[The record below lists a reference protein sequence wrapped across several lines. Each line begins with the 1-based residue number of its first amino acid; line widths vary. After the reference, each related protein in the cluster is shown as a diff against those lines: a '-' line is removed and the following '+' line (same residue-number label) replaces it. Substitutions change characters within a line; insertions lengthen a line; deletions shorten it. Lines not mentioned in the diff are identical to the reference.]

1 MKAPPFT
8 YHAPQHIADAV
19 ALLASLD
26 NARMLAGGQS
36 LMAMLNLRVA
46 GPDHLVD
53 LGRIPELAGIMEND
67 TTIGVGAMTTQ
78 RAVERSELI
87 ARCCPLLAE
96 AVAHVGHQQ
105 TRNRGTIG
113 GSICHLDPGAELPV
127 VACALDVELIVEGG
141 AGTRTIAFR
150 DFPDG
155 YLTSQLQPDEILTR
169 VNFPKATA
177 RSGSAF
183 LEFSRRPA
191 DFAIVSV
198 AVSISLDGDGHIA
211 RAAIAFGG
219 IQSAPARLSEAETL
233 LIGRVPDPDAWDR
246 AAACAAALECD
257 GDELYPPDYR
267 RDLCGVL
274 LPRALAK
281 ALQRARENAHV

>member
-8 YHAPQHIADAV
+8 YHAPQSIADAV
-19 ALLASLD
+19 ALLGHLE
-26 NARMLAGGQS
+26 NARVLAGGQS

-53 LGRIPELAGIMEND
+53 LGRIPELAGITENE

-78 RAVERSELI
+78 RAVERSELV
-87 ARCCPLLAE
+87 ARFCPLLAE

-127 VACALDVELIVEGG
+127 VACALDAELIVEGV
-141 AGTRTIAFR
+141 AGTRQIAFR
-150 DFPDG
+150 DFPEG

-169 VNFPKATA
+169 VDFPKVTG
-177 RSGSAF
+177 RTGSAF
-183 LEFSRRPA
+183 LEFNRRPA

-198 AVSISLDGDGHIA
+198 AVQIALDDVGRIA

-219 IQSAPARLSEAETL
+219 IQSAPVRLAEAEAL
-233 LIGRVPDPDAWDR
+233 LTGRVPDAQAWDL
-246 AAACAAALECD
+246 AAQCAATLDCD
-257 GDELYPPDYR
+257 GDELYPADYR
-267 RDLCGVL
+267 RDLCAVL
-274 LPRALAK
+274 LTRALRK
-281 ALQRARENAHV
+281 AVQRAGECNHV